1 MSGEQVRDGLLAR
14 FGDEGIVAGR
24 MFGSYAILLD
34 GKVIATF
41 HHERAVFKLGRDSP
55 LLLDAIEH
63 GGHLFDPS
71 GKGRAMKD
79 WLVVEGE
86 PDLDEYLL
94 EAIALQRR

>member
-1 MSGEQVRDGLLAR
+1 MTAEQVRDDLLER
-14 FGDEGIVAGR
+14 FGAEGIVAGR
-24 MFGSYAILLD
+24 MFGSWAILLD

-41 HHERAVFKLGRDSP
+41 HGERAVFKLGRDSA
-55 LLLDAIEH
+55 LLLDALE
-63 GGHLFDPS
+63 GGAHLFDPS

-94 EAIALQRR
+94 ESIALQRR